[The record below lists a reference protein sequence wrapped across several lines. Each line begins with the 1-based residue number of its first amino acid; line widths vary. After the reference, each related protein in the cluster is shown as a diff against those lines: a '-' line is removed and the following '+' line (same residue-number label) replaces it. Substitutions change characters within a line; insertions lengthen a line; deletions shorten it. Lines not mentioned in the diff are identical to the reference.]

1 MTETMTE
8 AISEAMTETMTEAG
22 TDRIEAER
30 AADNRVDAWAIL
42 VIFCTAIAMAVHFI
56 SGWTF

>member
-1 MTETMTE
+1 MTE